1 MIYIVSIY
9 HTTEDANGLRRTTTQ
24 HSTRRGA
31 WSRVCA
37 VRETGIVS
45 TDPTCDQRE
54 WVARIEVIETHKH
67 TIVWSEGELPNVS
80 AEDSEAYFASIDDQ
94 VAGLLDEYL
103 EAVEPMAVECPTPQ
117 QHRQQQQDAGE
128 EPCAIQRARRLNAEP
143 NACGSAAAR
152 SAGEV
157 IPAERLEAKRAEVEA
172 RREAQDDDEV
182 DPAEALR
189 AVGVVE
195 VTRSLWHV
203 SSDKDAD
210 KGYLVTVRAGV
221 ATACDCPARQYRK
234 GACKHM
240 RLLGLVP
247 AALDGVAVLLER
259 GHVVDEVAR
268 DLRRYADRDGR
279 ESALRRVGNVATR
292 MEVSR

>member
-9 HTTEDANGLRRTTTQ
+9 HTTEDASGLRRTTTQ

-67 TIVWSEGELPNVS
+67 TIVWSEGELPSVS
-80 AEDSEAYFASIDDQ
+80 AEDNEAYFASIDEQ
-94 VAGLLDEYL
+94 VACLLDEYL
-103 EAVEPMAVECPTPQ
+103 EAVEPLAVECPTPQ
-117 QHRQQQQDAGE
+117 QHRQQQQDAPNKVHTTGS
-128 EPCAIQRARRLNAEP
+128 ILTRASE
-143 NACGSAAAR
+143 SAAAR

-157 IPAERLEAKRAEVEA
+157 IPVEVLEAKRAEVEA
-172 RREAQDDDEV
+172 RREVLDDDAEV

-195 VTRSLWHV
+195 LTRSLWHV
-203 SSDKDAD
+203 SSDRDAD

-221 ATACDCPARQYRK
+221 ATACDCLARQYHK
-234 GACKHM
+234 GPCKHM

-259 GHVVDEVAR
+259 GHTVEEVAR

-279 ESALRRVGNVATR
+279 SRALRRVGNVATR
-292 MEVSR
+292 KEMSR

>member
-1 MIYIVSIY
+1 MIFIVNIY
-9 HTTEDANGLRRTTTQ
+9 HTTEDASGLRRTTTQ

-54 WVARIEVIETHKH
+54 WVARIEVIETHRH
-67 TIVWSEGELPNVS
+67 TIVWSEGELPSVS
-80 AEDSEAYFASIDDQ
+80 AEDNEAYFASIDEQ
-94 VAGLLDEYL
+94 VACLLDEYL
-103 EAVEPMAVECPTPQ
+103 EAVEPLAVECPTPQ
-117 QHRQQQQDAGE
+117 QHRQQQQGAGE
-128 EPCAIQRARRLNAEP
+128 EPRTIQRVRSLNAEP
-143 NACGSAAAR
+143 NAPGPAAAR

-157 IPAERLEAKRAEVEA
+157 IPVEVLEAKRAEVEA
-172 RREAQDDDEV
+172 RREVLDDEV

-195 VTRSLWHV
+195 LTRSLWHV
-203 SSDKDAD
+203 ASDKDAD

-221 ATACDCPARQYRK
+221 ATACDCPARQYRR

-247 AALDGVAVLLER
+247 AALDGVAALLER
-259 GHVVDEVAR
+259 GHTVEEVAR

-292 MEVSR
+292 KEMSR